1 METRTLS
8 GVTAR
13 LAMTILALLAACPA
27 APCKDKSGDGT
38 SVATIGALLVG
49 RYENSAQ
56 VAAGKEQH
64 PPPQHVTVTIES
76 TPETNWELWRVHM
89 DVDPEVAASAG
100 SDTSLDAVWAM
111 NIARKPEDNSLRL
124 IPYTLSPSVDIATL
138 SAAAFDK
145 TQWLPLE
152 ACTLRGEFHPSRIVV
167 QVPPD
172 EMCVAVTMGLGG
184 KRAFLPSSVEREK
197 DWLHVQL
204 MYFGRPWQVDARRV
218 TAAPGG

>member
-1 METRTLS
+1 LS

-89 DVDPEVAASAG
+89 DVDADVAESAG

-111 NIARKPEDNSLRL
+111 NISRKPEDGSFQF
-124 IPYTLSPSVDIATL
+124 IPYTLRPSVDIASL
-138 SAAAFDK
+138 NASAFDK
-145 TQWLPLE
+145 AQWLPLE
-152 ACTLRGEFHPSRIVV
+152 ACALRGKFRASRLDA

-172 EMCVAVTMGLGG
+172 EMCVAVSMGIGG
-184 KRAFLPSSVEREK
+184 KRAFLPNSVEREG
-197 DWLHVQL
+197 DWLRVQL
-204 MYFGRPWQVDARRV
+204 MYFGKPWRVDARRV
-218 TAAPGG
+218 MAASN

>member
-1 METRTLS
+1 
-8 GVTAR
+8 V
-13 LAMTILALLAACPA
+13 PN
-27 APCKDKSGDGT
+27 
-38 SVATIGALLVG
+38 IGALLAG
-49 RYENSAQ
+49 RYDNSAQ
-56 VAAGKEQH
+56 VARDEAQN
-64 PPPQHVTVTIES
+64 PPPQHVTVTIEP
-76 TPETNWELWRVHM
+76 TPQADWELWRVHM

-111 NIARKPEDNSLRL
+111 NIARKPEDNSLQL

-152 ACTLRGEFHPSRIVV
+152 ACTLRGEFHPSHIVV

-218 TAAPGG
+218 TAAPGGP